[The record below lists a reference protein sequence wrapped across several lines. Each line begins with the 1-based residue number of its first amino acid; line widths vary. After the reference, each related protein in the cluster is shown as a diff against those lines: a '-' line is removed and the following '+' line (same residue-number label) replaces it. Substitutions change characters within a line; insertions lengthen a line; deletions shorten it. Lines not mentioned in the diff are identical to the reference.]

1 MMQTNKHLRLH
12 FHCVELL
19 SHQFK
24 WTSEHFTQVTLTA
37 NNEYVMILMQHSEHN
52 VHTVV
57 LNVGWSSLPTV
68 TPDALHSS
76 VLLWTTPFIYCCFC
90 LRDVKDLP
98 HYMCATRNV
107 SASLQ
112 TLTWWRCVSC
122 DPQST
127 HEEEMSLIN
136 SLLEVWN
143 TLKQTKSHSC
153 QSSHNISVLNCHW
166 WNFISSMNRFR
177 LVAAENCP

>member
-37 NNEYVMILMQHSEHN
+37 NNEYVMILMQHSEHD

-90 LRDVKDLP
+90 LRDVEDLP

-127 HEEEMSLIN
+127 RGGNVTDTAFTEKQPLWSVKYIETNKVSFMS
-136 SLLEVWN
+136 EF
-143 TLKQTKSHSC
+143 T
-153 QSSHNISVLNCHW
+153 
-166 WNFISSMNRFR
+166 
-177 LVAAENCP
+177 